1 MDIIQQLRKETNKE
15 LPLTD
20 RIYEELLR
28 DILTGKLARDSWL
41 TETKVCSMYGASRT
55 PVREAFRRLEMDGLL
70 EYIPKRGEYVRGFS
84 YDELIDMLNIRA
96 DLEVRAVSWSIERI
110 TDDEMEQFDDI
121 FRYMEFYTKK
131 NDIHMMMYA
140 NSAFHRHIYKTSH
153 DRMLDK
159 TLTTYFNYCKYSCPP
174 NYFAPKFLDKTLEER
189 RRIYSAYLKKD
200 VASGARA
207 MKLHMSNTIKRAIAN
222 INLNI
227 YEK

>member
-15 LPLTD
+15 IG
-20 RIYEELLR
+20 RAS

-140 NSAFHRHIYKTSH
+140 NSAFHRHIY
-153 DRMLDK
+153 
-159 TLTTYFNYCKYSCPP
+159 CKYSCPP

-200 VASGARA
+200 VTSGARA
-207 MKLHMSNTIKRAIAN
+207 MKLHMSSTIKRAIAN